1 MIGWHQEPEISHP
14 SFVIFEISKI
24 RLIMEI
30 NQIVWRCIDDILWE
44 LAAFERDAKM
54 LSFEKGSVTERSEL
68 ACVESSGIILH
79 S

>member
-1 MIGWHQEPEISHP
+1 
-14 SFVIFEISKI
+14 
-24 RLIMEI
+24 MEI